1 MSDILQHLPEF
12 FRNHPLLCGAFVAL
26 LIAVVG
32 TEVARLFRGFKEVTP
47 AGLTQLIN
55 RENALVIDLSPPAD
69 YEKGHVPGA
78 KNVAMAQFDP
88 EHKDLVPVRE
98 LPVAITCRSG
108 VTAEQAAKRLVKA
121 GFQRVYVLGGGNA
134 AWTQADLPLAKGKG

>member
-69 YEKGHVPGA
+69 TSPA
-78 KNVAMAQFDP
+78 P
-88 EHKDLVPVRE
+88 R
-98 LPVAITCRSG
+98 TSRWRSS
-108 VTAEQAAKRLVKA
+108 TPSTRIWS
-121 GFQRVYVLGGGNA
+121 R
-134 AWTQADLPLAKGKG
+134 